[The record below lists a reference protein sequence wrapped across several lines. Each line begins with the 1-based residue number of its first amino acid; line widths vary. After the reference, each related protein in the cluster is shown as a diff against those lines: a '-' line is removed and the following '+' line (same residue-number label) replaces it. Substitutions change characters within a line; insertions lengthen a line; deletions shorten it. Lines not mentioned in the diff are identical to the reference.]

1 MARLTHPPHVFVR
14 GIALPRPA
22 ILLSVFCLICAL
34 GLPAKA
40 EAHSGSLSGSHT
52 GIPIPS
58 LSHGEMAVI
67 VPYYGRII
75 ALASSASD
83 TDESF
88 RRVLNFAQI
97 QRAYCLW
104 GIMPGSVGDE
114 DSPFNECS
122 HAYLAAA
129 KMALLQMR
137 TMKNEMVPAGDLV
150 SEIDGAL
157 VRNNLSLILCRFS
170 EEGFNTADL
179 IRPRLTG
186 IFLHVKSLAATLLAL
201 MTAGAAL
208 WWTARL
214 LRTKPDTVN

>member
-1 MARLTHPPHVFVR
+1 ME
-14 GIALPRPA
+14 
-22 ILLSVFCLICAL
+22 
-34 GLPAKA
+34 A
-40 EAHSGSLSGSHT
+40 EAHSGGSSGSHA

-67 VPYYGRII
+67 APYYGRII
-75 ALASSASD
+75 ALALSASD
-83 TDESF
+83 TNESF

-129 KMALLQMR
+129 KLALLQMR
-137 TMKNEMVPAGDLV
+137 TMKDEMVPAGDLV

-157 VRNNLSLILCRFS
+157 VRNNLSLILCQFS
-170 EEGFNTADL
+170 NEGFNTADL
-179 IRPRLTG
+179 IRPRLAG
-186 IFLHVKSLAATLLAL
+186 IILHAKSLVATVLAL

-214 LRTKPDTVN
+214 LRTKLDTVN